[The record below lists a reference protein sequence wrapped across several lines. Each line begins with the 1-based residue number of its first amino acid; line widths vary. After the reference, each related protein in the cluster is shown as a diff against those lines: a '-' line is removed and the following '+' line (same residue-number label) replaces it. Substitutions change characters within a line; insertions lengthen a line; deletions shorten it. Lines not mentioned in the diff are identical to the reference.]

1 MGLRHGVCSDV
12 LELEEKFMKVG
23 SLVATSLVAATTS
36 FLFPSVAFADEN
48 IARDVDNH
56 PHHAFELEPHFLLAP
71 LFDHGAPGVGV
82 RGTVTLLDRGFI
94 DSVNDT
100 VGLGFGADWTE
111 DTTWVPIVLQWNFF
125 LSENWSVFAE
135 PGAALRLRD
144 DFRDRGPDFTV
155 YGGARFHFSRNV
167 TLTMRVG
174 HPAFALGLSFLI

>member
-1 MGLRHGVCSDV
+1 VRHGVCSDV
-12 LELEEKFMKVG
+12 LELKEKFMKVG
-23 SLVATSLVAATTS
+23 SLLATSLVTAAAS

-155 YGGARFHFSRNV
+155 YGGARFHFSQNV